1 MEEESH
7 QCLPFPQSRPQP
19 VITPGYCSGHGDGG
33 GGGHDGGHGGGS
45 HGGGLVSDY
54 GAPQS
59 GSSDYTAPATGYG
72 ATGAGSGYSA
82 PAAGGGV
89 ATTGYGGGG
98 VASTGYSAPSGGGYS
113 VSGGGAVSSAGY
125 ADTNLTPDTYGQPIG
140 EQSGDSGLV
149 LGTMSGG
156 TMNLLDNSPCGN
168 PAITQDCARNSGTSN
183 LKHRLPPS
191 KYSRRPGDGQLRRG
205 LGGHDLDRGAA
216 RGGGRGG
223 GTRGGRGRGGGAGH
237 DAGGRH
243 DLAARGPG
251 GGAQGAEEGD
261 GPQRLDADR
270 QTRQIVSG
278 GSPDNQMVQ
287 IGAVWEIVGQK

>member
-1 MEEESH
+1 
-7 QCLPFPQSRPQP
+7 
-19 VITPGYCSGHGDGG
+19 
-33 GGGHDGGHGGGS
+33 
-45 HGGGLVSDY
+45 
-54 GAPQS
+54 
-59 GSSDYTAPATGYG
+59 
-72 ATGAGSGYSA
+72 
-82 PAAGGGV
+82 
-89 ATTGYGGGG
+89 
-98 VASTGYSAPSGGGYS
+98 
-113 VSGGGAVSSAGY
+113 
-125 ADTNLTPDTYGQPIG
+125 
-140 EQSGDSGLV
+140 
-149 LGTMSGG
+149 MSGG

-183 LKHRLPPS
+183 LKHHLPPS

-205 LGGHDLDRGAA
+205 LGGHVLCRGPA

-223 GTRGGRGRGGGAGH
+223 GARGGRGRGGGAGH

-278 GSPDNQMVQ
+278 GVLTTTWCSMGIRGPEVNSTTLCNATLYSLVNFEYSLSVYLEVNYIKTSVSSIIPYFIFPQYSFLAQ
-287 IGAVWEIVGQK
+287 